1 MADICKISKSI
12 AKTCGQISSA
22 GVAEV
27 AFATFN
33 SAKIMDSVASTDAS
47 ASGRTVGQM
56 GFIDDTD
63 FATWV
68 GTGSDAI
75 KFYSAKV
82 ARDTASATAAVQAGA
97 NPDAKSIQHTVSG
110 QFNGSS
116 ILDGSG
122 VKIQGEDLL
131 SFVMSDVVIAV
142 RYNDGTIKFYGTTNG
157 MSCTQFD
164 EATGSTG
171 TDALGYTFSYQG
183 TEGVY
188 PIVATG
194 DLDWATVI
202 A

>member
-1 MADICKISKSI
+1 MADICKISKGIS
-12 AKTCGQISSA
+12 KTCGQISSA
-22 GVAEV
+22 GVAEI

-33 SAKIMDSVASTDAS
+33 SAKIMDNVASTDAS

-68 GTGSDAI
+68 GTGLDAV

-82 ARDTASATAAVQAGA
+82 ARDTASATATVQQGS
-97 NPDAKSIQHTVSG
+97 NPDAKSIQHTVNG

-116 ILDGSG
+116 LTDGSG
-122 VKIQGEDLL
+122 VKLLGEDLL
-131 SFVMSDVVIAV
+131 SFVMSDVVVAV
-142 RYNDGTIKFYGTTNG
+142 RYNDGSIKFYGTTNG
-157 MSCTQFD
+157 MSCLQFD
-164 EATGSTG
+164 ENTGTTG

-183 TEGVY
+183 TEGLY
-188 PIVATG
+188 PIVAVG
-194 DLDWATVI
+194 DLDWATII